1 MIKGNLSGPAP
12 LTLITR
18 AISHYKADPA
28 AFIEQHQ
35 GLSLNEQTKTVEQE
49 NTVGNNDDKFDKLA
63 QKVTELEQQLTSAL
77 SKIEH
82 LEAVIQESK

>member
-35 GLSLNEQTKTVEQE
+35 AIVLNEKTNPVEQE
-49 NTVGNNDDKFDKLA
+49 STLGDNDDKFEKLTQRVTNLEQKLA
-63 QKVTELEQQLTSAL
+63 SAL

-82 LEAVIQESK
+82 LETALEQGK